1 MNVFLVANYIVY
13 FLYVV
18 AYLGIWRK
26 APQYLEHLQTL
37 LKLYV
42 GIVLVLTFNPFVPV
56 SMSGMI
62 RQIAFSAG
70 IFVLTGLSLD
80 KIKESLNPNNAIQLL
95 NPILSRLVSINQF

>member
-1 MNVFLVANYIVY
+1 MNVFLAANYIVY

-18 AYLGIWRK
+18 AYLGIWRE
-26 APQYLEHLQTL
+26 APQYLEHLRTL

-42 GIVLVLTFNPFVPV
+42 GIVLVLTFNPVMPV
-56 SMSGMI
+56 YSSGMN

-80 KIKESLNPNNAIQLL
+80 KIKESLDPNNAIQLL
-95 NPILSRLVSINQF
+95 NPILSRFSLVG